1 MSMSTRSGHGG
12 RGAVILRPAQDY
24 AYGERQYS
32 ANVWTFTQSIADVRP
47 EEWGG
52 EPVQL

>member
-1 MSMSTRSGHGG
+1 
-12 RGAVILRPAQDY
+12 VILRPAQDY